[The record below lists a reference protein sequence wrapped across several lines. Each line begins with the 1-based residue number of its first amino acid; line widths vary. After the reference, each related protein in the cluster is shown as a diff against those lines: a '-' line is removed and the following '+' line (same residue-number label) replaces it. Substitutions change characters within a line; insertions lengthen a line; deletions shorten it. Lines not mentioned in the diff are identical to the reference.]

1 MQKKVVAEGEKEEEL
16 FKKFMCYCKKG
27 SGDLRD
33 SIAAAEAKI
42 GDLVTEVSK
51 ATEQKAQLEEGL
63 QQDQNDRAAAKKQM
77 ADATAQ
83 RNKEAAAFADMK
95 AEADANVDAIFA
107 AIKALEAGM
116 GTKDSRLDYA
126 QGYRMTGKGEGV
138 APAFLQSDK
147 AQALRKLLAGKF
159 GRDLADDDR
168 QALLSFLSGP
178 PGFYVPQSDQIVGI

>member
-1 MQKKVVAEGEKEEEL
+1 
-16 FKKFMCYCKKG
+16 MCYCKSG
-27 SGDLRD
+27 SGNLRD

-42 GDLVTEVSK
+42 GDLATEVSK

-63 QQDQNDRAAAKKQM
+63 KQDQSDRAAAKKQM

-83 RNKEAAAFADMK
+83 RNKEASEYADMK
-95 AEADANVDAIFA
+95 AEADANVDAVFA

-116 GTKDSRLDYA
+116 GVKDSRLDYSK
-126 QGYRMTGKGEGV
+126 GYRMTGQGEGV

-147 AQALRKLLAGKF
+147 AQTLRKLLAGKF
-159 GRDLADDDR
+159 GRDLADEDR

-178 PGFYVPQSDQIVGI
+178 PGFYVPQSDQIVGILKQMGDEMNKGLADATAE